1 VGEVVVTLFS
11 RVYPLVRFG
20 TGDLAS
26 YTDEPCPC
34 GRNSHRI
41 PRILGMVGEHVRV
54 KGMFVHVRELDEA
67 MSKLP
72 QISKYQMILRL
83 EEHRDRIT
91 LNVEAE
97 PGVNREELVEAV
109 NRRCQDVFKLRMDNV
124 EFLDKGT
131 LAEGYKKIMDT
142 RWG

>member
-1 VGEVVVTLFS
+1 
-11 RVYPLVRFG
+11 
-20 TGDLAS
+20 
-26 YTDEPCPC
+26 
-34 GRNSHRI
+34 
-41 PRILGMVGEHVRV
+41 MVGEHVRV

-97 PGVNREELVEAV
+97 PGVNRKEISEAV

-131 LAEGYKKIMDT
+131 LAEGCKKIIDT